1 VYRTTTLPLRVS
13 RVARGA
19 AEVVASR
26 KATKAASTRKDGA
39 IVDGGKGRKIH
50 EEQRK
55 QSKQKQIPI
64 FFFAEIHLRR

>member
-1 VYRTTTLPLRVS
+1 
-13 RVARGA
+13 VASGA

-26 KATKAASTRKDGA
+26 KAPKAASTRRKDGA
-39 IVDGGKGRKIH
+39 IGDGGKGRKVH
-50 EEQRK
+50 EKRK